1 MYAQHRTHTSFK
13 SSLPIWRLRGRLGEW
28 HFCIPF
34 QWRCL
39 GSQDGSLGLLHSPT
53 KRDPCVAKQIIIDH
67 VFKVFGEE
75 PEAALE
81 LVRQGSTKEE
91 ILART
96 GATIGVFDA
105 SLTIEAGEIFVV
117 MGLSGSGKSTLVRL
131 LNLLIEPTAGHIL
144 IDGTDISQLKDSQLR
159 ALRRKD
165 ISMVFQSFALMPHM
179 TVQDNTALGLELA
192 GVNRAE
198 RHIAADQALDQVGLA
213 GWGASY
219 PDELSGGMQQRVGL
233 ARALASDPS
242 ILLMD
247 EAFSA
252 LDPIIRTEMQSEL
265 LRLQQVKRRTIVFIS
280 HDLDEAMRI
289 GDRVAIM
296 KDGHVVQ
303 VGTPEEILRNPADDY
318 VRSFV
323 RGVDASAVFKAGDI
337 ARKSQVVVAGQPG
350 KGSQAAL
357 KMLED
362 QDRNYAYVV
371 SPAQLYLGVV
381 SADSLRS
388 ALEGHVGPLDLS
400 QAFLPDVMPIAA
412 DEQVNGLYGQV
423 AQCPYPVPVT
433 NPEGKFLG
441 AISKTTL
448 LKFLDRDTPSVPAQ

>member
-1 MYAQHRTHTSFK
+1 
-13 SSLPIWRLRGRLGEW
+13 
-28 HFCIPF
+28 
-34 QWRCL
+34 
-39 GSQDGSLGLLHSPT
+39 
-53 KRDPCVAKQIIIDH
+53 VAKQIIIDQ
-67 VFKVFGEE
+67 VFKVFGDA
-75 PEAALE
+75 PDAALE
-81 LVRQGSTKEE
+81 LVHQGCSKQE
-91 ILART
+91 ILAKT
-96 GATIGVFDA
+96 GSSIGVFDA

-117 MGLSGSGKSTLVRL
+117 MGLSGSGKSTLVRM
-131 LNLLIEPTAGHIL
+131 LNLLIEPTSGRIL
-144 IDGTDISQLKDSQLR
+144 VDGTDINQLSEAQMR

-192 GVNRAE
+192 GVGRAE
-198 RHIAADQALDQVGLA
+198 RHALAAKALEQVGLE

-252 LDPIIRTEMQSEL
+252 LDPIIRSEMQSEL
-265 LRLQQVKRRTIVFIS
+265 LRLQGVKRRTIVFIS

-289 GDRVAIM
+289 GDRIAIM
-296 KDGHVVQ
+296 KDGHIVQ

-337 ARKSQVVVAGQPG
+337 ARKSQVVVSEQPG
-350 KGSQAAL
+350 RGSRTAL
-357 KMLED
+357 KLLED

-371 SPAQLYLGVV
+371 SPSQQYLGVV
-381 SADSLRS
+381 SADSLRA
-388 ALEGHVGPLDLS
+388 ALDGHVGPLGL
-400 QAFLPDVMPIAA
+400 ANAYLPDVRPIAA
-412 DEQVNGLYGQV
+412 DEPVSGLFGQI
-423 AQCPYPVPVT
+423 AQTPYAVPVVADD
-433 NPEGKFLG
+433 GRFRG

-448 LKFLDRDTPSVPAQ
+448 LKFLDRDTPAVPAH